1 MNKHIAAYGE
11 IMMRLEVPDNLLLR
25 QAENLKYSF
34 TGTGVN
40 VTGLLS
46 QFGYDTSLISAVPEN
61 SIGTA
66 AIGAIRRLGIHSDFI
81 IKNNDNLGMYF
92 LEQGFGNRPSNV
104 TYTNRQQSSFNTT
117 DISEY
122 DIVQSMKGVDV
133 LHICGISLAMN
144 NLTQNN
150 ILTIVKVAKEQ
161 GIKIVFD
168 CNFRPSLWGENG
180 NQRAKPYYETILREA
195 DIVIMNEKDAINT
208 LNLTTTKESK
218 EEQLEE
224 LLLVV
229 AEKFNIDIIAG
240 TIRTIQGS
248 NQNNIKGYLFKNGTM
263 YYSEAFEVNILDRI
277 GTGDAYTCGVIH
289 GELSNMDP
297 QEMVTFSTASCVLAH
312 TISGDTPLFD
322 TDDII
327 KIVNEEKND
336 IER

>member
-168 CNFRPSLWGENG
+168 CNFRPSLWGDNG

-195 DIVIMNEKDAINT
+195 DIVIMSEKDAINT

-248 NQNNIKGYLFKNGTM
+248 NQNNIKGYLFKNGTI

-297 QEMVTFSTASCVLAH
+297 QEMVTFSTAACVLAH

>member
-150 ILTIVKVAKEQ
+150 ILTIVKVAREQ

-195 DIVIMNEKDAINT
+195 DIVIMSEKDAINT

-297 QEMVTFSTASCVLAH
+297 QEMVTFSTAACVLAH

>member
-66 AIGAIRRLGIHSDFI
+66 AIGAIRRLGVHSDFI

-168 CNFRPSLWGENG
+168 CNFRPSLWGDNG

-195 DIVIMNEKDAINT
+195 DIVIMSEKDAINT

-297 QEMVTFSTASCVLAH
+297 QEMVTFSTAACVLAH

>member
-1 MNKHIAAYGE
+1 MNKHIASYGE

-195 DIVIMNEKDAINT
+195 DIVIMSEKDAINT
-208 LNLTTTKESK
+208 LNLTTTKERK

-263 YYSEAFEVNILDRI
+263 YYSEDFEVNILDRI

-327 KIVNEEKND
+327 KIINEEKND

>member
-150 ILTIVKVAKEQ
+150 VLTIVKVAKEQ
-161 GIKIVFD
+161 GVKIVFD

-195 DIVIMNEKDAINT
+195 DIVIMSEKDAINT

-229 AEKFNIDIIAG
+229 GEKYNIDIIAG

-248 NQNNIKGYLFKNGTM
+248 NQNSIKGYLFKNGTM
-263 YYSEAFEVNILDRI
+263 YYSEDIEVNILDRI

-297 QEMVTFSTASCVLAH
+297 QAMVTFSTAACVLAH

-327 KIVNEEKND
+327 KIINEEKND

>member
-195 DIVIMNEKDAINT
+195 DIVIMSEKDAINT

-263 YYSEAFEVNILDRI
+263 YYSEDFEVNILDRI

-297 QEMVTFSTASCVLAH
+297 QEMVTFSTAACVLAH

>member
-92 LEQGFGNRPSNV
+92 LEQGFGHRPSNV

-122 DIVQSMKGVDV
+122 DIVQSMKGVGV

-195 DIVIMNEKDAINT
+195 DIVIMSEKDAINT
-208 LNLTTTKESK
+208 LNLTTTKERK

-263 YYSEAFEVNILDRI
+263 YYSEDFEVNILDRI

-327 KIVNEEKND
+327 KIINEEKND

>member
-168 CNFRPSLWGENG
+168 CNFRPSLWGDNG

-195 DIVIMNEKDAINT
+195 DIVIMSEKDAINT

-240 TIRTIQGS
+240 TIRTVQGS

-297 QEMVTFSTASCVLAH
+297 QEIVTFSTAACVLAH

>member
-168 CNFRPSLWGENG
+168 CNFRPSLWGDNG

-195 DIVIMNEKDAINT
+195 DIVIMSEKDAINT

-248 NQNNIKGYLFKNGTM
+248 NQNNIKGYLLKNGTM
-263 YYSEAFEVNILDRI
+263 YYSESFEVNILDRI

>member
-195 DIVIMNEKDAINT
+195 DIVIMSEKDAINT
-208 LNLTTTKESK
+208 LNLTTTKERK
-218 EEQLEE
+218 EEKLEE

-263 YYSEAFEVNILDRI
+263 YYSEDFEVNILDRI

-327 KIVNEEKND
+327 KIINEEKND

>member
-117 DISEY
+117 DISEQY
-122 DIVQSMKGVDV
+122 S
-133 LHICGISLAMN
+133 
-144 NLTQNN
+144 
-150 ILTIVKVAKEQ
+150 
-161 GIKIVFD
+161 
-168 CNFRPSLWGENG
+168 
-180 NQRAKPYYETILREA
+180 YYC
-195 DIVIMNEKDAINT
+195 
-208 LNLTTTKESK
+208 ESGK
-218 EEQLEE
+218 
-224 LLLVV
+224 
-229 AEKFNIDIIAG
+229 
-240 TIRTIQGS
+240 RTR
-248 NQNNIKGYLFKNGTM
+248 Y
-263 YYSEAFEVNILDRI
+263 
-277 GTGDAYTCGVIH
+277 
-289 GELSNMDP
+289 
-297 QEMVTFSTASCVLAH
+297 
-312 TISGDTPLFD
+312 
-322 TDDII
+322 
-327 KIVNEEKND
+327 
-336 IER
+336 

>member
-150 ILTIVKVAKEQ
+150 ILTIVKVAREQ

-195 DIVIMNEKDAINT
+195 DIVIMSEKDAINT

-240 TIRTIQGS
+240 TIRTVQGS

-297 QEMVTFSTASCVLAH
+297 QEIVTFSTAACVLAH

>member
-104 TYTNRQQSSFNTT
+104 TYTNRHQSSFNTT

-195 DIVIMNEKDAINT
+195 DIVIMSEKDAINT

-240 TIRTIQGS
+240 TIRTVQGS
-248 NQNNIKGYLFKNGTM
+248 NQNNIKGYLFKNETM

-297 QEMVTFSTASCVLAH
+297 QEIVTFSTAACVLAH

>member
-195 DIVIMNEKDAINT
+195 DIVIMSEKDAINT
-208 LNLTTTKESK
+208 LNLTTTKERK

-263 YYSEAFEVNILDRI
+263 YYSEDFEVNILDRI

-327 KIVNEEKND
+327 KIINEEKND

>member
-150 ILTIVKVAKEQ
+150 VLTIVKVAKEQ
-161 GIKIVFD
+161 GVKIVFD

-195 DIVIMNEKDAINT
+195 DIVIMSEKDAINT

-229 AEKFNIDIIAG
+229 GEKYNIDIIAG

-248 NQNNIKGYLFKNGTM
+248 NQNSIKGYLFKNGTM
-263 YYSEAFEVNILDRI
+263 YYSEDIEVNILDRI

-297 QEMVTFSTASCVLAH
+297 QAMVKFSTEACVLAH

-327 KIVNEEKND
+327 KIINEEKND

>member
-168 CNFRPSLWGENG
+168 CNFRPSLWGDNG

-195 DIVIMNEKDAINT
+195 DIVIMSEKDAINT

-297 QEMVTFSTASCVLAH
+297 QEIVTFSTASCVLAH

>member
-1 MNKHIAAYGE
+1 MSKHIAAYGE

-40 VTGLLS
+40 VTSLLS
-46 QFGYDTSLISAVPEN
+46 QFGYDTSLISAVPDN
-61 SIGTA
+61 AIGTA
-66 AIGAIRRLGIHSDFI
+66 AIGAIRRLGIHSDFV

-117 DISEY
+117 DISKY
-122 DIVQSMKGVDV
+122 NIFQSLEGIDV

-144 NLTQNN
+144 DLTQNN
-150 ILTIVKVAKEQ
+150 ILTIVKIAKEKNIQ
-161 GIKIVFD
+161 IVFD
-168 CNFRPSLWGENG
+168 CNFRPSLWGDNG
-180 NQRAKPYYETILREA
+180 NQRAKPYYESILKEA
-195 DIVIMNEKDAINT
+195 DIVLMSEKDAINT
-208 LNLTTTKESK
+208 LDLTTTKETK

-224 LLLVV
+224 LLPIV
-229 AEKFNIDIIAG
+229 ANKFDINIVAG

-248 NQNNIKGYLFKNGTM
+248 NQNNIKGYLFKDKRM
-263 YYSEAFEVNILDRI
+263 YYSKAFEVDILDRI
-277 GTGDAYTCGVIH
+277 GTGDAYTCGVMH

-297 QEMVTFSTASCVLAH
+297 QEIVSFSTASCVLAH

-327 KIVNEEKND
+327 KVINEEKND

>member
-92 LEQGFGNRPSNV
+92 LEQGFGSRPSNV

-168 CNFRPSLWGENG
+168 CNYRPSLWGENG

-195 DIVIMNEKDAINT
+195 DIVIMSEKDAINT

-229 AEKFNIDIIAG
+229 AEKFSIDIIAG

-248 NQNNIKGYLFKNGTM
+248 NQNNIKGYLFKNGTI
-263 YYSEAFEVNILDRI
+263 YYSEDFEVNILDRI

-289 GELSNMDP
+289 GELSNMAP

-312 TISGDTPLFD
+312 TISGDTALFD

>member
-150 ILTIVKVAKEQ
+150 ILTIVKVAREQ

-168 CNFRPSLWGENG
+168 CNFRPSLWGDNG

-195 DIVIMNEKDAINT
+195 DIVIMSEKDAINT

-240 TIRTIQGS
+240 TIRTVQGS

-297 QEMVTFSTASCVLAH
+297 QEIVTFSTAACVLAH

>member
-104 TYTNRQQSSFNTT
+104 IYTNRQQSSFNTT

-150 ILTIVKVAKEQ
+150 ILTIVKVAREQ

-195 DIVIMNEKDAINT
+195 DIVIMSEKDAINT

-297 QEMVTFSTASCVLAH
+297 QEMVTFSTAACVLAH

>member
-195 DIVIMNEKDAINT
+195 DIVIMSEKDAINT
-208 LNLTTTKESK
+208 LNLTTTKERK

-263 YYSEAFEVNILDRI
+263 YYSEDFEVNILDRI

-297 QEMVTFSTASCVLAH
+297 QEMVTFSTASCALAH

-327 KIVNEEKND
+327 KIINEEKND

>member
-208 LNLTTTKESK
+208 LNLTTTKERK

-263 YYSEAFEVNILDRI
+263 YYSEDFEVNILDRI

-327 KIVNEEKND
+327 KIINEEKND

>member
-168 CNFRPSLWGENG
+168 CNFRPSLWGDNG

-195 DIVIMNEKDAINT
+195 DIVIMSEKDAINT

-240 TIRTIQGS
+240 TIRTVQGS
-248 NQNNIKGYLFKNGTM
+248 NQNNIKGYLFKNETM

-297 QEMVTFSTASCVLAH
+297 QEIVTFSTASCVLAH

>member
-61 SIGTA
+61 SIGIA

-195 DIVIMNEKDAINT
+195 DIVIMSEKDAINT
-208 LNLTTTKESK
+208 LNLTTTKERK

-263 YYSEAFEVNILDRI
+263 YYSEDFEVNILDRI

-327 KIVNEEKND
+327 KIINEEKND

>member
-168 CNFRPSLWGENG
+168 CNFRPSLWGDNG

-195 DIVIMNEKDAINT
+195 DIVIMSEKDAINT

-297 QEMVTFSTASCVLAH
+297 QEMVTFSTAACVLAH

>member
-122 DIVQSMKGVDV
+122 NIVQSMKGVDV
-133 LHICGISLAMN
+133 LHVCGISLAMN
-144 NLTQNN
+144 NLTRNN

-168 CNFRPSLWGENG
+168 CNFRSSLWGENG

-195 DIVIMNEKDAINT
+195 DIVIMSEKDAINT

-248 NQNNIKGYLFKNGTM
+248 NQNDIKGYLFKNGTM
-263 YYSEAFEVNILDRI
+263 YYSKAFEVNILDRI

-289 GELSNMDP
+289 GELSNMDS
-297 QEMVTFSTASCVLAH
+297 QEMVTFSTAACVLAH